1 MSEWKHRRLIQDG
14 ILPYLHDGDG
24 SPFLLDI
31 RDLDEYVERNKHHDN
46 PESLR
51 LRPVGMRTYSNSP
64 GMNGGI
70 SHASPARNRKP
81 VSAERQRSLV
91 DQVSPE
97 RKAVS

>member
-1 MSEWKHRRLIQDG
+1 MSEWKLRRLIQDG
-14 ILPYLHDGDG
+14 ILPYLHDGEG

-31 RDLDEYVERNKHHDN
+31 RDLDEYIDQNKHHDT
-46 PESLR
+46 PESLG
-51 LRPVGMRTYSNSP
+51 LRPVGMHAYSTSP

-70 SHASPARNRKP
+70 SHASPTRNRKS
-81 VSAERQRSLV
+81 VSSERQRSLV